1 MTVFVDWKTKGLFG
15 YMDNFW
21 NNKRV
26 VLLGGASLIGAHLA
40 KALSELPVASIRI
53 CDDLSSGRIENLHYL
68 GVNPVE
74 ADFRSCDLREYGEAL
89 KAVAK
94 SDVVFNLA
102 SQHGGRGYVAGHRV
116 ELFDNVS
123 LSSTIFRACSV
134 AGVEKVIFS
143 SSACAY
149 PIELQQ
155 NTDEL
160 LYLSE
165 DMIDY
170 NRLLPADGA
179 YGTEKLFSEA
189 MLDAYVERGDFKGVS
204 TRSFTVYG
212 PLMKE
217 NHAIAALIAKCIL
230 KQNPLEVWGTGKQI
244 RNWTFVEDN
253 VQGALLAAEHIDRG
267 AVNIG
272 VEDRLTPFDALF
284 LICNHLNWKGPRS
297 FDIRPDKPTGPLN
310 RVADASKLKSL
321 GWKPKYTFEEGLRK
335 TIDWYL
341 STHTVEEVR
350 KDFERKLTER

>member
-1 MTVFVDWKTKGLFG
+1 MSS
-15 YMDNFW
+15 FW
-21 NNKRV
+21 NNKEI
-26 VLLGGASLIGAHLA
+26 VLLGGASLIGSHLA
-40 KALSELPVASIRI
+40 RALYDLPVGSLKIV
-53 CDDLSSGRIENLHYL
+53 DDLSSGKIENLHYL
-68 GVNPVE
+68 GIDLKNVE
-74 ADFRSCDLREYGEAL
+74 FQAMDLREYRDTL
-89 KAVAK
+89 KAVIH
-94 SDVVFNLA
+94 SDIVFNLA
-102 SQHGGRGYVAGHRV
+102 SQHGGRGYVAGHKV
-116 ELFDNVS
+116 ELYDNAS

-155 NTDEL
+155 NTNEL
-160 LYLSE
+160 LYLGE

-170 NRLLPADGA
+170 DRLLPADGA

-217 NHAIAALIAKCIL
+217 NHAIAALIAKVMIR
-230 KQNPLEVWGTGKQI
+230 QEPFEIWGNGYQI

-253 VQGALLAAEHIDRG
+253 VWGALLAAEKIDRG

-272 VEDRLTPFDALF
+272 VENRLTPIDAAR
-284 LICNHLNWKGPRS
+284 LIWKIMDWTPPTW
-297 FDIRPDKPTGPLN
+297 RPLVDKPVGPVN
-310 RVADASKLKSL
+310 RVADANKLKSL
-321 GWKPKYTFEEGLRK
+321 GWKPRYSFEEGLRK

-341 STHTVEEVR
+341 STHTVEEVQ

>member
-1 MTVFVDWKTKGLFG
+1 MSEKVG
-15 YMDNFW
+15 NFW
-21 NNKRV
+21 NGKRV
-26 VLLGGASLIGAHLA
+26 VLLGGASLIGSHLA
-40 KALSELPVASIRI
+40 KALLSLPIASLRVV
-53 CDDLSSGRIENLHYL
+53 DDLSSGSVENLHYL
-68 GVNPVE
+68 GIDTVHDI
-74 ADFRSCDLREYGEAL
+74 DFRIRDLRYWG
-89 KAVAK
+89 
-94 SDVVFNLA
+94 VVNKMVDHADIVFDLA

-116 ELFDNVS
+116 ELYDNVS
-123 LSSTIFRACSV
+123 LSSTIFRACSM
-134 AGVEKVIFS
+134 AGVEKVVFS

-217 NHAIAALIAKCIL
+217 NHAIAALIAKTMV
-230 KQNPLEVWGTGKQI
+230 KQDPFEIWGNGLQI
-244 RNWTFVEDN
+244 RNWTYVEDN
-253 VQGALLAAEHIDRG
+253 VAGALLAAECIDRG
-267 AVNIG
+267 AINIG
-272 VEDRLTPFDALF
+272 VEERLTPWRAAKEIWDYMVWSPYKANF
-284 LICNHLNWKGPRS
+284 LE
-297 FDIRPDKPTGPLN
+297 DKPTGPLN
-310 RVADASKLKSL
+310 RVANASKLKSL
-321 GWKPKYTFEEGLRK
+321 GWQPKYTFEEGLRK

-350 KDFERKLTER
+350 RDFERKLTER

>member
-1 MTVFVDWKTKGLFG
+1 MSEKVG
-15 YMDNFW
+15 NFW
-21 NNKRV
+21 NGKRV
-26 VLLGGASLIGAHLA
+26 VLLGGASLIGSHMA
-40 KALSELPVASIRI
+40 KALLSLPIKSLRVV
-53 CDDLSSGRIENLHYL
+53 DDLSSGRIENLQYL
-68 GVNPVE
+68 GIDTVHDI
-74 ADFRSCDLREYGEAL
+74 DFRVCDLRNYEA
-89 KAVAK
+89 AHRMVEHTEI
-94 SDVVFNLA
+94 VFDLA
-102 SQHGGRGYVAGHRV
+102 SQHGGRGYVAGHKV

-155 NTDEL
+155 NTDEF

-189 MLDAYVERGDFKGVS
+189 MLDAYVERGDFKGMS

-217 NHAIAALIAKCIL
+217 NHAIAALIAKTLI
-230 KQNPLEVWGTGKQI
+230 KQDPFEIWGDGNQI
-244 RNWTFVEDN
+244 RNWTSVWDN
-253 VQGALLAAEHIDRG
+253 VSGALLAAECIDRG

-272 VEDRLTPFDALF
+272 VEERLTPYMAAEKIWEYINWSPEQVHF
-284 LICNHLNWKGPRS
+284 LPN
-297 FDIRPDKPTGPLN
+297 KPMGPLN

-321 GWKPKYTFEEGLRK
+321 GWQPKYTFEEGLRK

-350 KDFERKLTER
+350 RDFERKLTER